1 MRLGLFMQPVHDPA
15 RDVHQLFMDDLE
27 IAVYLDELGYDEYW
41 YGEHYAVVGEPMPSS
56 MIFLANLIA
65 RTEHMKLVD

>member
-27 IAVYLDELGYDEYW
+27 IAVYLDE
-41 YGEHYAVVGEPMPSS
+41 A
-56 MIFLANLIA
+56 
-65 RTEHMKLVD
+65 LVHGAAMV